1 MQQRSQ
7 PARLGNLRPAHE
19 RGQMNGSCQTPAVV
33 LCACCEG
40 IGPETPQ
47 PIANRPGLS
56 AVDYRVGAWAT
67 FKASMLAALSDPD
80 NASLAGLRTRNDS
93 DFSIALID
101 AWALVADILTFYQE
115 RIANESW
122 LRTAVDQRSVME
134 LSRLVGYRPAPGVS
148 ASAYLSF
155 SLDPAPGSPD
165 NVLIPAGSR
174 VQSVPG
180 PGESPQTRSEE

>member
-1 MQQRSQ
+1 
-7 PARLGNLRPAHE
+7 
-19 RGQMNGSCQTPAVV
+19 
-33 LCACCEG
+33 
-40 IGPETPQ
+40 
-47 PIANRPGLS
+47 
-56 AVDYRVGAWAT
+56 
-67 FKASMLAALSDPD
+67 MLAALSDPD

-122 LRTAVDQRSVME
+122 LRTALDQRSVME

-155 SLDPAPGSPD
+155 GLDTAPGSPD

-180 PGESPQTRSEE
+180 PGESPQTFETSQDLTAHVAFNAIPAKTTVPWSVGADSTATT